1 MNMTATESRTA
12 NAASG
17 AALLAKNS
25 LNASNEFSNLLYSPK
40 MRGSNPAS
48 ANARR
53 YPCSFNSFI
62 A

>member
-1 MNMTATESRTA
+1 MTATESRTA

-53 YPCSFNSFI
+53 YPLFF
-62 A
+62 